1 MRFLLTHLSLS
12 YARRHLAK
20 TLLTLLA
27 VAVGVAT
34 FSAIRTAHHALAQG
48 IRDTVDRMAGKAHL
62 QITLE
67 GGVPEELQEKLRE
80 FPFVRATAP
89 VIEQIVVPGQAE
101 LGSLLV
107 LGVDLLGDREMRDY
121 GFEGED
127 ADIDDPLLFLAQPD
141 SALLARSLADR
152 AGVRPGGTFT
162 FRSPQGLKKVTVR
175 GLLTPKGFAEAFGGN
190 LVVTDVYAAQ
200 TLFGRGRRFDR
211 LEVRLAEG
219 VPIDQGTAALQQALG
234 PGYRV
239 ETPDRR
245 GGQLEHL
252 ISSFVVGFNI
262 TSGIALGV
270 GTFLIFNAFSVAV
283 NRRRRDIGT
292 LRSLGATP
300 RQVQALF
307 LLEAA
312 AIGATGG
319 ILGVLLGVG
328 ASRSF
333 LSMMGKTTEQLYG
346 VAASGQTA
354 LSASVVGQGI
364 ALGILASLVGAWVPA
379 RGASRIPAVEAFAA
393 GRHQAR
399 DPGRTMP
406 LLASGA
412 LLLCAA
418 VVVALR
424 RPFGSDGT
432 TVSVLVLGAAGLIFL
447 VGPLSRILL
456 RGAAPLA
463 ARLAP
468 VSGLLAADAVLCN
481 PRRTGG
487 TVMAATLSLAFVL
500 GLGGHMGSTRAVM
513 VRWMEDVLTSD
524 LYVRA
529 SANWA
534 RPDFRFPPELR
545 EELMKVPGVRAV
557 ESYRAA
563 RPEFRGETILLSS
576 IEIGPLIDRTR
587 REFLQGDEEGMR
599 RGVTKEGKCAVS
611 DNFARRFGVRMG
623 DTIELPGPDGMVRLP
638 VSAVVRD
645 FSNERGT
652 VFIDRTTFLRHWKDD
667 RVDVYDVNLA
677 AGADAGYVRDEIR
690 RRVGGRFPALI
701 STRREFTDEVSKAID
716 SFFALIK
723 ITLYL
728 ALLVACLG
736 IASSL
741 VISVVERNR
750 EIGILKALGA
760 CGGQLARS
768 VVLEGSMLALVG
780 LLLAVPAGNLLAFFN
795 ETVVADIYTGWR
807 MPHVYPW
814 ALLWTILAILP
825 LVAALA
831 SWAPARQAARV
842 EVAAAI
848 TYE

>member
-1 MRFLLTHLSLS
+1 MRFLLAHLSLS

-27 VAVGVAT
+27 VAIGVAT
-34 FSAIRTAHHALAQG
+34 FSSVRTAHHALASG

-67 GGVPEELQEKLRE
+67 GGVPEEVQETLRE
-80 FPFVRATAP
+80 LPAVRATAP
-89 VIEQIVVPGQAE
+89 VIEQIVVPERAE

-141 SALLARSLADR
+141 SAVLARSLADR
-152 AGVRPGGTFT
+152 AGVRPGGTFS
-162 FRSPQGLKKVTVR
+162 FRSPQGMTRVVVR

-219 VPIDQGTAALQQALG
+219 VSLAQGAAVLQAALG

-245 GGQLEHL
+245 GEQLERL
-252 ISSFVVGFNI
+252 ISSFVAGFNI
-262 TSGIALGV
+262 TSAVALGV
-270 GTFLIFNAFSVAV
+270 GIFLVFNAFQVAV

-292 LRSLGATP
+292 LRALGATP

-307 LLEAA
+307 LVEAA
-312 AIGATGG
+312 AIGAAGG
-319 ILGVLLGVG
+319 VLGVLLGAG
-328 ASRSF
+328 ASRTF
-333 LSMMGKTTEQLYG
+333 LSIMKTVTEQLYG
-346 VAASGQTA
+346 VAASGQPA
-354 LSASVVGQGI
+354 LSAPVVAQGV
-364 ALGILASLVGAWVPA
+364 ALGVLASLAGAWSPA
-379 RGASRIPAVEAFAA
+379 RSASHIPAAEAFAA

-399 DPGRTMP
+399 DPGRAVSRFA
-406 LLASGA
+406 LGASF
-412 LLLCAA
+412 LCAA
-418 VVVALR
+418 AIIAWRV
-424 RPFGSDGT
+424 PFGPNGT
-432 TVSVLVLGAAGLIFL
+432 TVSVLMLGAAG
-447 VGPLSRILL
+447 VVVVVRPLSRLLL
-456 RGAAPLA
+456 RAAAPLA
-463 ARLAP
+463 ARFSP
-468 VSGLLAADAVLCN
+468 VAGQLAADAVLCN
-481 PRRTGG
+481 PRRTAG
-487 TVMAATLSLAFVL
+487 TVMTATLSLAFVL
-500 GLGGHMGSTRAVM
+500 GVGGYIGATRATL
-513 VRWMEDVLTSD
+513 VRWMDDMLTSD

-529 SANWA
+529 STNLV
-534 RPDFRFPPELR
+534 RPDFRFPPGLRDEL
-545 EELMKVPGVRAV
+545 LNVPGVRSV
-557 ESYRAA
+557 ESFRTA
-563 RPEFRGETILLSS
+563 RPEFRGEPVLLASM
-576 IEIGPLIDRTR
+576 ETGPTMDRTR
-587 REFLQGDEEGMR
+587 REYLEGDAESAR
-599 RGVTKEGKCAVS
+599 RGMTKEGKCAVS
-611 DNFARRFGVRMG
+611 DNFARKFGVHAG
-623 DTIELPGPDGMVRLP
+623 DTVELPAPDGVARLP

-652 VFIDRTTFLRHWKDD
+652 VFIDRATFLRHWKDD
-667 RVDVYDVNLA
+667 RVDIFDVNLA
-677 AGADAGYVRDEIR
+677 AGADAGRVRDEIR
-690 RRVGGRFPALI
+690 RRVGGRFPALV
-701 STRREFTDEVSKAID
+701 STRREFTDEVAKSLDAL
-716 SFFALIK
+716 FALMK
-723 ITLYL
+723 VTLLL

-750 EIGILKALGA
+750 ELGILKALGA
-760 CGGQLARS
+760 DGGQLARS
-768 VVLEGSMLALVG
+768 IVLEGLLVALAG
-780 LLLAVPAGNLLAFFN
+780 LALAVPAGNLMAYFC
-795 ETVVADIYTGWR
+795 ERVVAELYSGWR

-814 ALLWTILAILP
+814 ALLGSILAVLP

-842 EVAAAI
+842 EAAAAI